1 MTFNCTLTH
10 MVLNLSEENTYLH
23 FLSFLNTKSA
33 QVAEILPHDWLGPFC
48 PALSIPML
56 LMTWRL
62 KEPGHQQQWYWHI
75 PEYYGYPTKWC
86 IRISKLQYMTWW
98 YSISACN
105 VMPINCWADQS
116 HQLWQMS
123 PMTTRHVGFM
133 PWYQWNPIHN
143 HVYAP
148 VQGVMIVNGW
158 GIWLWWTQSTSVTL
172 VAESGNISGH
182 QDWVQNQPSTRK
194 KYWNHSFPIGKLHT
208 NCVGYWHMQLPTASF
223 CSFCIIFHVKIS
235 NFCNIP

>member
-1 MTFNCTLTH
+1 MTFKIHLLFPGAKELAHCCTHVLMCDGRTGIKWCLSFFTGIMTFNCTLTH

-158 GIWLWWTQSTSVTL
+158 GMWLRYGLSQQ
-172 VAESGNISGH
+172 H
-182 QDWVQNQPSTRK
+182 Q
-194 KYWNHSFPIGKLHT
+194 
-208 NCVGYWHMQLPTASF
+208 
-223 CSFCIIFHVKIS
+223 
-235 NFCNIP
+235 